1 MAERTIST
9 KLTLD
14 GETEF
19 KQKMISV
26 NSELKTLKSE
36 MSLVDETFKGQ
47 ANTMDAL
54 TKKDE
59 ILRKEKEQQIEKIK
73 ELKEAV
79 SKSTEAFGD
88 ADTRTNK
95 YRQQLNNAE
104 AGLIKLDR
112 ELQANQKYMNE
123 AKNSAD
129 GCATSIDGY
138 GKEIKDAAEH
148 TSSFGEILKAN
159 LSSEAIIG
167 GIKAVAGAAKELGT
181 AIKDTVVDAAAYA
194 DDILTKSTVTG
205 IDTDQ
210 LQAYT
215 YMAELT
221 DTSVETI
228 TGSLSK
234 LTRNMATA
242 QKGTGDA
249 AKAFEA
255 LGVAIT
261 DENGELR
268 SNQDVFFEALDVL
281 GKMSNETQADA
292 YAMQIFG
299 KSAQDLKPLMAQG
312 KEGLAELTDEA
323 IRVGAVLPKETLESL
338 GAVDDAMKRLTGTL
352 DATKNAI
359 GAEFA
364 EPVESILTG
373 FTAVLQGETEKGLG
387 LIEEGF
393 EQAGQILAGMGDE
406 AEKAI
411 DLLLGTII
419 DRLPDILD
427 SGSELIVSL
436 LNGIAEKAP
445 DMVPKITELIQSLLT
460 TIAENLPEIVEAGL
474 NIVVALG
481 GGIIEAL
488 PEIATASVQIIFSI
502 TKAIGESLHHVV
514 NAGFEIVQG
523 LWNGISGNIEW
534 LRKKLKGWA
543 NGIVSDIKGFFG
555 INSPSRVMRDQIGK
569 YLADG
574 VGEGFV
580 NEMSSISRDMAR
592 AIPSN
597 FEVAATMN
605 ANLQRPSMAQSVESG
620 MMKAISTSEMVR
632 AISESVTGN
641 TGAMG
646 TIQLN
651 SVIKLDSRVIGESV
665 TEYQVARERARG

>member
-1 MAERTIST
+1 MAVRTIST
-9 KLTLD
+9 KIALD
-14 GETEF
+14 GEQEF
-19 KQKMISV
+19 KKQMNSV

-36 MSLVDETFKGQ
+36 MTLANEAFKGQ

-73 ELKEAV
+73 ALKEAV
-79 SKSTEAFGD
+79 SDSTKAFGD
-88 ADTRTNK
+88 ADTRTDK

-129 GCATSIDGY
+129 SCATSIDGY
-138 GKEIKDAAEH
+138 GKEIKTAAEQ

-159 LSSEAIIG
+159 LSSEAIIS

-181 AIKDTVVDAAAYA
+181 AIKDTILDSAAYA

-205 IDTDQ
+205 IGTDQ

-215 YMAELT
+215 YMAGLT
-221 DTSVETI
+221 DTSVDTI
-228 TGSLSK
+228 TGSLTK

-261 DENGELR
+261 DESGELR
-268 SNQDVFFEALDVL
+268 DNQDVFFEALDVL

-338 GAVDDAMKRLTGTL
+338 GAVDDAMQRLTGTL

-387 LIEEGF
+387 LIEDGF

-427 SGSELIVSL
+427 AGSELIVSL

-523 LWNGISGNIEW
+523 LWNGISGNIDW
-534 LRKKLKGWA
+534 LRKKLKGWVD
-543 NGIVSDIKGFFG
+543 GIVSDIKGFFG

-580 NEMSSISRDMAR
+580 NEMSSISRDMAK

-605 ANLQRPSMAQSVESG
+605 TNLQRPSMAQSVESG